1 MNLTVDMLF
10 SKIQDQCRICDNVA
24 VKSNSHAFLYHFCNF
39 RALFRDITTRGMGAA
54 EMQVIADCIA
64 DCIWH
69 YEEKKDEISERV
81 LRLTREFPL
90 YQ

>member
-1 MNLTVDMLF
+1 MTSPSGRDALVLARRQVRTAFVIPFDTRKPLDP
-10 SKIQDQCRICDNVA
+10 SGIRIGTP
-24 VKSNSHAFLYHFCNF
+24 
-39 RALFRDITTRGMGAA
+39 ALTTRGMGAA